1 MTDIEKI
8 SNESIRDLIADTEST
23 LGELKAEL
31 MRREIAAQD
40 MEIEHLEE
48 HMRGAKLSLNT
59 IKDFLAYLL
68 VESRS
73 KN

>member
-59 IKDFLAYLL
+59 IKDFLTYLL